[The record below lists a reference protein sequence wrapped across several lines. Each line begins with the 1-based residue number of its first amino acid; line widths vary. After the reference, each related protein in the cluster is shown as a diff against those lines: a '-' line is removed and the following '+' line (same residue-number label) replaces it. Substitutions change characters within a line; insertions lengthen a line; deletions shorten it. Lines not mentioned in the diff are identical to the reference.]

1 MDIRDRIKTFEDAQ
15 VATGRTE
22 TPDFSIFPEDMQ
34 EHFDALYKMYVI
46 IEALNEGW
54 KPNWD
59 NDGRK
64 YYPWFYMVQE
74 EFTWFGTRYGL
85 HSAVGG
91 HGSRLQLKSPELA
104 EYAATQFKD
113 IWKKIQLK

>member
-22 TPDFSIFPEDMQ
+22 MPDFSIFPEDMQ
-34 EHFDALYKMYVI
+34 EHFKALYKMYVI

-54 KPNWD
+54 KPNWN

-64 YYPWFYMVQE
+64 YYPWFYMVPG
-74 EFTWFGTRYGL
+74 EFTWSGTNYGL
-85 HSAVGG
+85 YSAVGG
-91 HGSRLQLKSPELA
+91 HGSRFQLKSPELTK
-104 EYAATQFKD
+104 YVATQFKD